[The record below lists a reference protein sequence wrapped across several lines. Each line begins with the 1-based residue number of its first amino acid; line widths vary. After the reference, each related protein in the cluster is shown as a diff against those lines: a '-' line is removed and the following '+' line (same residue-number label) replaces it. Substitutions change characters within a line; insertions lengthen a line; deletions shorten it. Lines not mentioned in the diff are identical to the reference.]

1 MVKTSIKHEPFI
13 RQESRKIVT
22 AVMNQITYSEYLPLV
37 LGPKYMKAFGLEMKR
52 GYWDGKS
59 DLVISIRVFCHA
71 CPSLFET
78 LQLIRNSPT
87 VAATEPLCKRTS
99 RTSDMISTLSSNC

>member
-1 MVKTSIKHEPFI
+1 MAKTSINHDPFI

-59 DLVISIRVFCHA
+59 DLRISFRVRFCHVYLIGSVLNSETDN
-71 CPSLFET
+71 SL
-78 LQLIRNSPT
+78 T
-87 VAATEPLCKRTS
+87 VAATQR
-99 RTSDMISTLSSNC
+99 

>member
-1 MVKTSIKHEPFI
+1 MTRFI

-37 LGPKYMKAFGLEMKR
+37 LGPKYMKAFGLDMKR

-59 DLVISIRVFCHA
+59 DLRTSTRVFCHVHVYLMGSDSKSETES
-71 CPSLFET
+71 SL
-78 LQLIRNSPT
+78 
-87 VAATEPLCKRTS
+87 
-99 RTSDMISTLSSNC
+99 